1 MTAGA
6 AGPPGPLMARGG
18 YTNQQRSDTTARPDS
33 PSVFKID
40 VGRQVADIELV
51 LRDGG
56 DLTLSTAA
64 LAIRTLAVR

>member
-1 MTAGA
+1 
-6 AGPPGPLMARGG
+6 MARGG